1 MGLNNFCIFGY
12 PVGCQWRLRS
22 FTNKECLIEH
32 IDSGKKYFIDTR
44 IMLLYFSFY

>member
-1 MGLNNFCIFGY
+1 MGINDCCIFGY
-12 PVGCQWRLRS
+12 EVGNQWYLRS
-22 FTNKECLIEH
+22 FTSKECLIEH